1 MIVIDLRTIQ
11 NCFVL
16 NAPRITGI
24 FVLSMFIGAGIAAG
38 YMFVGESFLRFLMS
52 FFIGFVALGLV
63 FLFVKSI
70 WWVYA
75 NEWK

>member
-1 MIVIDLRTIQ
+1 MIVIDLTTIQ
-11 NCFVL
+11 KCFAL

-52 FFIGFVALGLV
+52 FFIGFVALGLI